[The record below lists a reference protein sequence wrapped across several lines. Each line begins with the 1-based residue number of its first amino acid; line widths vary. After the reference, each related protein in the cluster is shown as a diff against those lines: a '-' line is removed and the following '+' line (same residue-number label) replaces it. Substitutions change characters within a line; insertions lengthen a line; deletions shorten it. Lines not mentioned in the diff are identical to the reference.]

1 MRVYVCGSHRFL
13 DRIETLERKLRK
25 EGVEVLVFKKIDDRG
40 IIGCL
45 DKIDKSDIVYV
56 VDPNGYVGK
65 SVSVDI
71 GYAYARNK
79 PIYVMIQIDDPTVMN
94 LVKGVL
100 SFQELLTLL
109 KGRD

>member
-1 MRVYVCGSHRFL
+1 MRVYICGSHRFL
-13 DRIETLERKLRK
+13 GRMETLERKLRK
-25 EGVEVLVFKKIDDRG
+25 EGVEVLISKKIDDPS

-45 DKIDKSDIVYV
+45 DKIDEADIVYV

-71 GYAYARNK
+71 GYAYARK
-79 PIYVMIQIDDPTVMN
+79 KSIYVMTQIDDPPVMK
-94 LVKGVL
+94 LVKGAL
-100 SFQELLTLL
+100 SFQEVLTLL

>member
-1 MRVYVCGSHRFL
+1 M

-25 EGVEVLVFKKIDDRG
+25 EGVEVLVSKKIDGRG

-45 DKIDKSDIVYV
+45 DKIDKADIVYV

-65 SVSVDI
+65 SVSADI

-79 PIYVMIQIDDPTVMN
+79 PIYVMTQIDDPPVMN
-94 LVKGVL
+94 LARGVL
-100 SFQELLTLL
+100 SFQKLLTLL